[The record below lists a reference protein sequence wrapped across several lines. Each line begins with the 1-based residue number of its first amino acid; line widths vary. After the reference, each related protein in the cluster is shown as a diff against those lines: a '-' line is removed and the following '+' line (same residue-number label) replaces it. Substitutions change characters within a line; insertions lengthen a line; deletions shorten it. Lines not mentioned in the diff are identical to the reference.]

1 MGAPQ
6 VTQHEKIQA
15 VGEMNAEELYQCT
28 ACDWIGPYG
37 EFIHLR
43 FGECDGVDK
52 CPNCEFVETMRLYGG
67 PPLHLCEKCG
77 DHYAEAGDDHC
88 KGCNAADYDTLR
100 EQWAERQP
108 LSKVFA
114 EAVAPAKAKP

>member
-1 MGAPQ
+1 
-6 VTQHEKIQA
+6 
-15 VGEMNAEELYQCT
+15 MNNEDELYQCT
-28 ACDWIGPYG
+28 ACTWIGIW
-37 EFIHLR
+37 EEVTHHR
-43 FGECDGVDK
+43 FGGNDGVEQ
-52 CPNCEFVETMRLYGG
+52 CPNCQFVETIRLYDG

-88 KGCNAADYDTLR
+88 KSCNAADYGTLR